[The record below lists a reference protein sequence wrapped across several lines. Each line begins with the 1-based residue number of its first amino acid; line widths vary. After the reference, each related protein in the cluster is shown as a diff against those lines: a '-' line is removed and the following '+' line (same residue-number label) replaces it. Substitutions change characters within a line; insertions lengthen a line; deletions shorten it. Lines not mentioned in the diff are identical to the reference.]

1 VRIDEATVRR
11 RQEQNLAAHR
21 PDARAITPSI
31 RNFAQAI
38 DRQRQSIE
46 HVPALLASRPG
57 LADLARRLDEAEAAA
72 LSLSIDEP
80 GPELALFSAAAAAV
94 SVPVLRSDLLL
105 EEFQI
110 YQSRAAGADAVLLH
124 ARLLSGEQLERLCSA
139 ASATHMAA
147 CVACET
153 PEEVRRA
160 AAARATAVA
169 LARPDEAL
177 YAAVPRRVLVLALT
191 PAAAVR
197 GRADA
202 LLDESVGAAADPPAA
217 FRALL
222 AGD

>member
-1 VRIDEATVRR
+1 MRR
-11 RQEQNLAAHR
+11 RQQQNLAAPR

-57 LADLARRLDEAEAAA
+57 LADLARRLDEAEVAA
-72 LSLSIDEP
+72 LSLTIDDP
-80 GPELALFSAAAAAV
+80 RSELTLFSAAAAAV

-110 YQSRAAGADAVLLH
+110 YESRAAGADAVLLH
-124 ARLLSGEQLERLCSA
+124 ARLLGGEQLDRLCSA
-139 ASATHMAA
+139 ANATHMAA
-147 CVACET
+147 CVACDT
-153 PEEVRRA
+153 PDEVRRA
-160 AAARATAVA
+160 AAARAAVVA
-169 LARPDEAL
+169 LAHPDEAL
-177 YAAVPRRVLVLALT
+177 FAAAPRRVLVLALH

-197 GRADA
+197 GRTDA
-202 LLDESVGAAADPPAA
+202 LLDESVGAAADPAAA